1 MLEFLVSAAILTTVF
16 LVVTGPSLIAM
27 YRWRFGG
34 GKLLNDRLGDGK
46 TPPLHERR

>member
-1 MLEFLVSAAILTTVF
+1 MFELFVSATILTTFF

-46 TPPLHERR
+46 TSPLHERR

>member
-1 MLEFLVSAAILTTVF
+1 MFVYLIFAVVLVAFFSA
-16 LVVTGPSLIAM
+16 VVGPSLIAI

-46 TPPLHERR
+46 TPPFRERR